1 MFASS
6 ALFLREN
13 LPEVFPLAN
22 AYSLLMLHSADAW
35 YDPPLSISLTFD
47 LIIHSSCWLHVFSFL
62 LGELQI
68 LVCGKPSQIIYSHRY
83 RQKVT
88 LIACISTASPLC
100 LFFPLLPFSLCLSSF
115 PPEDSFSQAYFPWAS
130 ADCVIAIMPCRY
142 HGNRWSVYCLSVQIC
157 HIWWHKQ
164 NEGFECVS
172 VCVYVCAQWIHLSC
186 TFG

>member
-1 MFASS
+1 MLASS

-13 LPEVFPLAN
+13 LPKVFPLAN

-35 YDPPLSISLTFD
+35 YNPSLSISLTFD
-47 LIIHSSCWLHVFSFL
+47 LIIHAGCRLHVFSFL

-88 LIACISTASPLC
+88 LIACICTASPLC
-100 LFFPLLPFSLCLSSF
+100 LFFPLLSFSLCLSSF
-115 PPEDSFSQAYFPWAS
+115 PPEYSFSQAYFPWAF
-130 ADCVIAIMPCRY
+130 ADCVIAITPCRY
-142 HGNRWSVYCLSVQIC
+142 HGNRWSVYCLWVQIC

-164 NEGFECVS
+164 NEGFECV
-172 VCVYVCAQWIHLSC
+172 
-186 TFG
+186 